1 MPNPA
6 VKLPIADGTAEGI
19 CGRVGRRRAFFQQG
33 RQWSSLF
40 VFIENAVFEIV
51 LELLNML

>member
-19 CGRVGRRRAFFQQG
+19 CGRVGRRRAFFNREDNG
-33 RQWSSLF
+33 LPC
-40 VFIENAVFEIV
+40 VFYLNAVFEIV
-51 LELLNML
+51 RALLNML